1 MSAAVDLHRELLGIH
16 VVREVYDGYY
26 KVKCSMEDLEVVFK
40 MRYNED
46 KWSLYDISCTI
57 RTPMRSYTSFENRV
71 NQDLILH
78 IVVSVWREAVRDLF
92 MGG

>member
-1 MSAAVDLHRELLGIH
+1 
-16 VVREVYDGYY
+16 
-26 KVKCSMEDLEVVFK
+26 

-46 KWSLYDISCTI
+46 KWDLYDISCTI

-71 NQDLILH
+71 NQDLIPH

-92 MGG
+92 LGG